1 MIYRILETK
10 NKRFNIMS
18 KISVI
23 VTLYKT
29 PEKMLKNLNAYK
41 EFKLNIFE
49 QEGNQKKKKF
59 RMFVK
64 FQICLFF

>member
-49 QEGNQKKKKF
+49 QEGNQKKKKNLECLLNF
-59 RMFVK
+59 
-64 FQICLFF
+64 ICLFF